1 MEPSSVIDAAY
12 AVADAATGRLLAE
25 AYQAC
30 GIAAATLVRVRDDPP
45 ADMVALS
52 AALGRALAAWVHL
65 QTCADLHF
73 GVRRRR

>member
-1 MEPSSVIDAAY
+1 MDAAH

-30 GIAAATLVRVRDDPP
+30 GVAAAAVASVRHDQP
-45 ADMVALS
+45 ADMAALS

-65 QTCADLHF
+65 QACADLHF
-73 GVRRRR
+73 GARRP